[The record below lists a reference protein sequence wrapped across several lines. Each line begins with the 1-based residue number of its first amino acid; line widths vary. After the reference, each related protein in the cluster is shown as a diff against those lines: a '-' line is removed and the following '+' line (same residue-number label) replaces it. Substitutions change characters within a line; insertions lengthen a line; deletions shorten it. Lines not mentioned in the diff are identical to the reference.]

1 MTGIAL
7 LSAKGAPG
15 VTTCAVLLAAV
26 WPTSAMLVEADPA
39 GGDLRSWYTDAA
51 GQPLSADVGVVSLL
65 SRQAAG
71 APLSLVDHCH
81 TLPGG
86 LAVLVGPETRT
97 QFELLRAQMPQLAAG
112 IATTEQAVLV
122 DLGRVDSTSLVAPL
136 PEACSLSLVVCKPTV
151 SSIRHTRTLLAAAP
165 KSPRVILIGAA
176 AERRDAARALGIPP
190 EQVLVL
196 AHDPVSA
203 AALAGGWTR
212 RLDRS
217 RLVSS
222 ARHVASLLHVHLQDA
237 QLTLAPRPNASEGI
251 AVS

>member
-26 WPTSAMLVEADPA
+26 WPTPAMLVEADPA

-51 GQPLSADVGVVSLL
+51 GTPLRADVGVVSLL

-71 APLSLVDHCH
+71 APLSLSEHCH

-97 QFELLRAQMPQLAAG
+97 QFELLRAQIPQLAAG
-112 IATTEQAVLV
+112 IRATEQAVLV
-122 DLGRVDSTSLVAPL
+122 DLGRVEATGLVTRVL
-136 PEACSLSLVVCKPTV
+136 EACAFSLVVCRPTV
-151 SSIRHTRTLLAAAP
+151 ASIRHTRTLLAVAP
-165 KSPRVILIGAA
+165 QPARVLLIGAA
-176 AERRDAARALGIPP
+176 AQRRDAAQALGVPP

-196 AHDPVSA
+196 ADDPVSA

-217 RLVSS
+217 PLVSS
-222 ARHVASLLHVHLQDA
+222 ARQVASLLHA
-237 QLTLAPRPNASEGI
+237 QLGDPELALAPQMPVVEGVGAS
-251 AVS
+251 